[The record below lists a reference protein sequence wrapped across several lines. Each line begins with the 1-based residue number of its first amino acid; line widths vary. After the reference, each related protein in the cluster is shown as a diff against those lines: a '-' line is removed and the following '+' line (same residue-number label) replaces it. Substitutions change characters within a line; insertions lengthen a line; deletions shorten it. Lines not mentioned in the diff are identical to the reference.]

1 MRRAAKQALVA
12 VTTAAVL
19 LGAAG
24 CVRMPESGPVVG
36 TGSEGRADDLP
47 GVFIDP
53 KPPEPGANPA
63 DIVTGFLDAMTA
75 TPLQTNAA
83 KQFLTR
89 DAQAAWT
96 PEAETI
102 TYSEASPPRGGLR
115 VSVTLGGARHLDGRG
130 AYLGRLPAEDR
141 SLTFPMASEDGE
153 WRIARA
159 PDALIVPDSW
169 FEQRFRQVSLYFFDP
184 SGQILVPEPV
194 FVPRGEQLATALTSA
209 LLRGPGPALEDISR
223 SFIPEG
229 LSFGLSVPVSEEGVA
244 DLALRGFSGRLTPDA
259 SEQML
264 AQLAWTLRQEPAIQ
278 ELRVSVGGQR
288 ITLSGGESLFDVD
301 QQGAEYDPTVLGAS
315 TLLYG
320 LRGGRLVSG
329 TPDSLAPVDGP
340 MGVSRLGVR
349 SVAVDLT
356 ADQVVG
362 VSAGGDS
369 LLRTSVRNQ
378 SDRVESVVSGA
389 RGLLRPAWDFNDR
402 VWLVD
407 NGPGGARVSYLSGK
421 LPTAGPGA
429 RRHRTPGRP
438 LHRVPGRV
446 APGRGRPG
454 RERRPGDDQPDR
466 PRRPGPGDPGPAR
479 HPHRLGGRQ
488 PAPGQRPRLELN
500 HLGRRAAPIGQAAV
514 PGAHHPGGR
523 LPARPGQPP
532 DHPPRP
538 GDRTGRLSR
547 AEREPVRGHPDRP
560 PRPDPGRTGSRRRS
574 AGPQP
579 SLRRLREQ
587 RFHRSAGAG

>member
-1 MRRAAKQALVA
+1 MRHAARRGLVA
-12 VTTAAVL
+12 LTTAAVL
-19 LGAAG
+19 LAATG
-24 CVRMPESGPVVG
+24 CVRMPESGPVE
-36 TGSEGRADDLP
+36 TAESEGRADAPP

-53 KPPEPGANPA
+53 NPPEPGANPA

-75 TPLQTNAA
+75 TPIQTNAA

-130 AYLGRLPAEDR
+130 SYLGRLPAADR
-141 SLTFPMASEDGE
+141 RLTFPMASEDGE

-184 SGQILVPEPV
+184 SARILVPEPV

-209 LLRGPGPALEDISR
+209 LLRGPGPALEGVSR

-229 LSFGLSVPVSEEGVA
+229 LSFGLSVPVSEEGIA

-264 AQLAWTLRQEPAIQ
+264 AQLAWTLRQEPTIQ
-278 ELRVSVGGQR
+278 SLRVSVGDQQ

-301 QQGAEYDPTVLGAS
+301 QQGAEYDPTVLEAS
-315 TLLYG
+315 TLVYG
-320 LRGGRLVSG
+320 LRDGRLVSG
-329 TPDSLAPVDGP
+329 APDSLAPVDGP

-349 SVAVDLT
+349 SVAVNLT

-362 VSAGGDS
+362 VTARGDGV
-369 LLRTSVRNQ
+369 LRTSVLNQ

-389 RGLLRPAWDFNDR
+389 RDLLRPAWDFSDR

-407 NGPGGARVSYLSGK
+407 NGRGGARVSYLAGG
-421 LPTAGPGA
+421 LPVGVRVPEVTGRRVVHVTVSRDGSRLVAVVRGA
-429 RRHRTPGRP
+429 KGDRVMISRIVHDAQGRVVRVQRADHIAWEGDSRLQVRDLGWSSATSVAV
-438 LHRVPGRV
+438 LHRLARQLFQVRTISVDGSP
-446 APGRGRPG
+446 
-454 RERRPGDDQPDR
+454 
-466 PRRPGPGDPGPAR
+466 PGPDSLLTTIPGQVTGLVASPEQSESLFAVTR
-479 HPHRLGGRQ
+479 SGLLDLTQ
-488 PAPGQRPRLELN
+488 DAPAPDVDPR
-500 HLGRRAAPIGQAAV
+500 
-514 PGAHHPGGR
+514 
-523 LPARPGQPP
+523 
-532 DHPPRP
+532 
-538 GDRTGRLSR
+538 
-547 AEREPVRGHPDRP
+547 VRNLDYVG
-560 PRPDPGRTGSRRRS
+560 
-574 AGPQP
+574 
-579 SLRRLREQ
+579 
-587 RFHRSAGAG
+587 

>member
-1 MRRAAKQALVA
+1 MAKQALVA

-19 LGAAG
+19 LTATG
-24 CVRMPESGPVVG
+24 CVQMPESGPVVG
-36 TGSEGRADDLP
+36 TGSQGRADEP
-47 GVFIDP
+47 QGVFIDP

-75 TPLQTNAA
+75 TPIQTNAA
-83 KQFLTR
+83 KQFLTP
-89 DAQAAWT
+89 DAQAAWK
-96 PEAETI
+96 PETETI

-184 SGQILVPEPV
+184 SARILVPEPV

-209 LLRGPGPALEDISR
+209 LLRGPGPALEGISR

-244 DLALRGFSGRLTPDA
+244 DLALRGYNGRLTPDA

-264 AQLAWTLRQEPAIQ
+264 AQLAWTLRQEPTIQ
-278 ELRVSVGGQR
+278 SLRVSVGGQQ
-288 ITLSGGESLFDVD
+288 ITLSGGESLFEVD

-320 LRGGRLVSG
+320 LRSGRLVSG
-329 TPDSLAPVDGP
+329 PPDSLAPVDGP
-340 MGVSRLGVR
+340 MGVSRLGVG
-349 SVAVDLT
+349 SMAVDIT

-362 VSAGGDS
+362 VSAGRDGV
-369 LLRTSVRNQ
+369 LLTTVRNQ
-378 SDRVESVVSGA
+378 SGRVESVVSGA
-389 RGLLRPAWDFNDR
+389 RRLLRPAWDFSGR

-407 NGPGGARVSYLSGK
+407 NRPGGARVSYLSGD
-421 LPTAGPGA
+421 LPVGV
-429 RRHRTPGRP
+429 
-438 LHRVPGRV
+438 RVPGV
-446 APGRGRPG
+446 T
-454 RERRPGDDQPDR
+454 
-466 PRRPGPGDPGPAR
+466 
-479 HPHRLGGRQ
+479 
-488 PAPGQRPRLELN
+488 
-500 HLGRRAAPIGQAAV
+500 GRRV
-514 PGAHHPGGR
+514 VNF
-523 LPARPGQPP
+523 
-532 DHPPRP
+532 
-538 GDRTGRLSR
+538 TVSR
-547 AEREPVRGHPDRP
+547 D
-560 PRPDPGRTGSRRRS
+560 GSRLVAVVRRAQGDQVMVS
-574 AGPQP
+574 RIVHDAQGRVV
-579 SLRRLREQ
+579 SVQ
-587 RFHRSAGAG
+587 RANHIA

>member
-1 MRRAAKQALVA
+1 MRQATIRALMAVA
-12 VTTAAVL
+12 TATVL
-19 LGAAG
+19 LAAGG

-36 TGSEGRADDLP
+36 TGSEGRADEPP

-53 KPPEPGANPA
+53 EPPEPGANPA

-75 TPLQTNAA
+75 TPIQTNAA
-83 KQFLTR
+83 KQFLTP
-89 DAQAAWT
+89 DAQAAWK

-115 VSVTLGGARHLDGRG
+115 VSVTLGGARQLDGRG
-130 AYLGRLPAEDR
+130 SYLGRLPAGDR

-184 SGQILVPEPV
+184 SARILVPEPV

-209 LLRGPGPALEDISR
+209 LLRGPGPALEGISR

-244 DLALRGFSGRLTPDA
+244 ELALRGYNGRLTPDA

-264 AQLAWTLRQEPAIQ
+264 AQLAWTLRQEPTIRF
-278 ELRVSVGGQR
+278 LRVSVGGQQ
-288 ITLSGGESLFDVD
+288 ITLRGGESLFDVD
-301 QQGAEYDPTVLGAS
+301 EQGARYDPTVFGAS

-329 TPDSLAPVDGP
+329 PPDSLAPVDGP
-340 MGVSRLGVR
+340 MGVSRVGVR
-349 SVAVDLT
+349 SVAVNMT

-362 VSAGGDS
+362 VTGGGGGV
-369 LLRTSVRNQ
+369 LMTSVRNQ

-389 RGLLRPAWDFNDR
+389 RGLLGPGWDFSDR

-407 NGPGGARVSYLSGK
+407 NGPGGARVSYRSGDS
-421 LPTAGPGA
+421 PVVGV
-429 RRHRTPGRP
+429 
-438 LHRVPGRV
+438 RVPGVTGGRV
-446 APGRGRPG
+446 THFIVSRDGSRLVAVVRRARGDQVMVSRVVHDAQGRVVRVEPANHIAW
-454 RERRPGDDQPDR
+454 EGDNRLSVRDIGWSSPTSIAVLHRLATQLFQVRTISVDGSP
-466 PRRPGPGDPGPAR
+466 PGPDSLLTTLPGQVTGLVASPVQSESLFAVT
-479 HPHRLGGRQ
+479 PSGLLDLTQ
-488 PAPGQRPRLELN
+488 DSPAPEVDPR
-500 HLGRRAAPIGQAAV
+500 
-514 PGAHHPGGR
+514 
-523 LPARPGQPP
+523 
-532 DHPPRP
+532 
-538 GDRTGRLSR
+538 
-547 AEREPVRGHPDRP
+547 VR
-560 PRPDPGRTGSRRRS
+560 
-574 AGPQP
+574 
-579 SLRRLREQ
+579 SLDYV
-587 RFHRSAGAG
+587 G

>member
-1 MRRAAKQALVA
+1 MRRQPVRRALVA
-12 VTTAAVL
+12 LMTIAVSL
-19 LGAAG
+19 LAAG

-36 TGSEGRADDLP
+36 TGSEGRADEPP

-63 DIVTGFLDAMTA
+63 DTVTGFLDAMTA

-83 KQFLTR
+83 KQFLTT

-115 VSVTLGGARHLDGRG
+115 VSVNLGGARHLDGRG

-184 SGQILVPEPV
+184 SARILVPEPV

-209 LLRGPGPALEDISR
+209 LLRGPGPALEGISR

-229 LSFGLSVPVSEEGVA
+229 LSFGLSVPVSQDGVA
-244 DLALRGFSGRLTPDA
+244 DLSLRGYSGRLTPDA
-259 SEQML
+259 SEQIL
-264 AQLAWTLRQEPAIQ
+264 AQLAWTLRQEPAV
-278 ELRVSVGGQR
+278 EALRVSVGGRQV
-288 ITLSGGESLFDVD
+288 TLSGGESLFDVD
-301 QQGAEYDPTVLGAS
+301 EQGAQYDPTVRDAS
-315 TLLYG
+315 ILLYG
-320 LRGGRLVSG
+320 LRKGRLVSG

-349 SVAVDLT
+349 SVAVDIT

-362 VSAGGDS
+362 VSAGGDGV
-369 LLRTSVRNQ
+369 LRSSVRNQ
-378 SDRVESVVSGA
+378 SERVESVFSGA
-389 RGLLRPAWDFNDR
+389 RRLLRPAWDFSDR

-407 NGPGGARVSYLSGK
+407 NGPGGARVSYLSGDS
-421 LPTAGPGA
+421 PTAV
-429 RRHRTPGRP
+429 
-438 LHRVPGRV
+438 RVPGVTGRRV
-446 APGRGRPG
+446 AHFAVSRDGSRLVAVVRRAKGDQVMISRVVHDAQGRVVQLQRATHIAWEGDGRLQVRDIGWSSATSVAVLHRLARQLFQVRTLSVDGSP
-454 RERRPGDDQPDR
+454 
-466 PRRPGPGDPGPAR
+466 PGPDSLLTTLPGKVTGLAASPEQSESLFAVTRNGLLDLTQDAPATAVDPR
-479 HPHRLGGRQ
+479 IR
-488 PAPGQRPRLELN
+488 
-500 HLGRRAAPIGQAAV
+500 
-514 PGAHHPGGR
+514 
-523 LPARPGQPP
+523 
-532 DHPPRP
+532 
-538 GDRTGRLSR
+538 
-547 AEREPVRGHPDRP
+547 
-560 PRPDPGRTGSRRRS
+560 
-574 AGPQP
+574 
-579 SLRRLREQ
+579 SLRYV
-587 RFHRSAGAG
+587 G